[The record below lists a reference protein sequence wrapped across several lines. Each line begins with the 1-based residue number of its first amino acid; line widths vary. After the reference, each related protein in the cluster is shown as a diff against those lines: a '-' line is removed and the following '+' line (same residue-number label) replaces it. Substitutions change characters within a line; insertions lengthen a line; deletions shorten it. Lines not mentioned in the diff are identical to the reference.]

1 MRKSIGAVLR
11 SLVVVAALIASGC
24 GSADD
29 PDDIDAEGLAGVPS
43 ATVTNTV
50 ADPESMQVGDVYQLL
65 FSGGEQARIDLT
77 GVAPESRF
85 ILAVASLDAMSQT
98 GSLHLSSTSRN
109 MAMIPDKSL
118 DIAVPDEHWHWNAQ
132 DALEQQLRSWEQVT
146 TFERPAPFGIAA
158 SVAKQQVRTPQ
169 VGQVETFR
177 MLSSISSLREYV
189 EVEGALRCI
198 GTHILWYVDTTL
210 PKRGEMTDDDVQRL
224 CARFDAMVVDEY
236 ALFGEASD
244 VNADG
249 RVAVLMS
256 PQVNRLGRAGGGL
269 ITGFFLAGDLYPR
282 SSGNPLSNEREMIYV
297 LAPDSDGAYGTPISR
312 DLALGNL
319 IPAVLPHELLH
330 AISYNQH
337 VLVQGGRPEEA
348 WLNEGLAHLAEDLL
362 GVGFENPSRY
372 NLYLESPSSY
382 GLVGA
387 GSPGLAERG
396 GIFLFLRYLFEQ
408 HPDGRRFVRDLLHT
422 KNIGVENVTAAF
434 DSLDPTFD
442 QFAEFLLRW
451 SAVLA
456 LNDRGLTGDPR
467 YQYRPRAW
475 DRQAEH
481 FSGVCTV
488 CSADD
493 GRGTELGGVKLAT
506 WQSRS
511 TVMLDPTSQ
520 QYFQL
525 GNQQGEIDLWAP
537 DQQTYGAILIRIK

>member
-1 MRKSIGAVLR
+1 MRESIGCVSR
-11 SLVVVAALIASGC
+11 SFVVVAALIASGC
-24 GSADD
+24 GSAGD
-29 PDDIDAEGLAGVPS
+29 PDDIESGLAGVPS

-65 FSGGEQARIDLT
+65 FAGGEQARIDLT
-77 GVAPESRF
+77 GVAPDSRF
-85 ILAVASLDAMSQT
+85 ILAVASLDAEAEA
-98 GSLHLSSTSRN
+98 GALHLSSTSRN
-109 MAMIPDKSL
+109 VAVAPDKS
-118 DIAVPDEHWHWNAQ
+118 AGEAEPDDRWHWDAQ
-132 DALEQQLRSWEQVT
+132 DALEQQLRGWEQVAA
-146 TFERPAPFGIAA
+146 FGRPAQSGLAA
-158 SVAKQQVRTPQ
+158 SVAKQQVRAPQ
-169 VGQVETFR
+169 VGQVENFR
-177 MLSSISSLREYV
+177 MLSSISSLRDYV
-189 EVEGALRCI
+189 ELEGELRCI
-198 GTHILWYVDTTL
+198 GTHILWYVDTAL
-210 PKRGEMTDDDVQRL
+210 PKRGEVTDDDVSRL

-244 VNADG
+244 VNEDG

-282 SSGNPLSNEREMIYV
+282 SAGNPLSNEREMIYV
-297 LAPDSDGAYGTPISR
+297 LAPDSEGAHGTPISR
-312 DLALGNL
+312 DLALNNL
-319 IPAVLPHELLH
+319 IPAVLPHELQH

-408 HPDGRRFVRDLLHT
+408 HPDSKRFVWDLLHT
-422 KNIGVENVTAAF
+422 KNTGVANVTGAF

-456 LNDRGLTGDPR
+456 LNDKGLTGDPR

-475 DRQAEH
+475 DRRAEH
-481 FSGVCTV
+481 YSGVCTV

-493 GRGTELGGVKLAT
+493 GRGTELSGVKLAA

-537 DQQTYGAILIRIK
+537 DQHTYGAILVRIK